1 LDALESQAVWLLLS
15 LDHYGWRAHVDMAH
29 LLVGDAAAEPVD
41 DVNSHNLE
49 HRVMGAV
56 EELFL
61 LLDQLW
67 RTVKGIS
74 AHRSGGRFLE
84 GYCARGRDLAAEI
97 EELKTLDT
105 DGWADLLRL
114 PTEQEV
120 SERFGPPNGTSEDA
134 AWLAEYRAEVLRLCV
149 VNIEEISAFFERP
162 ASPMPGFDRT
172 GLRDTNNAYRHGSR
186 ILYEDCS
193 PTASGWVVGNPDAP
207 EGVLLSKAD
216 AEAAGRDLVVNV
228 LQALPDEAGRAH
240 LAAVPM
246 TSQWGVSL
254 IDGMANLSVL
264 LRRLV
269 RSFVFAEAL
278 GIRPS
283 SSLEQFAW
291 SPIGAIAEDD

>member
-1 LDALESQAVWLLLS
+1 
-15 LDHYGWRAHVDMAH
+15 
-29 LLVGDAAAEPVD
+29 VGAT
-41 DVNSHNLE
+41 SHPE
-49 HRVMGAV
+49 IA
-56 EELFL
+56 
-61 LLDQLW
+61 QL
-67 RTVKGIS
+67 R
-74 AHRSGGRFLE
+74 RF
-84 GYCARGRDLAAEI
+84 
-97 EELKTLDT
+97 DT

-120 SERFGPPNGTSEDA
+120 SERFGPPSGTSDDA
-134 AWLAEYRAEVLRLCV
+134 TWFVAFRAEVLRLCV
-149 VNIEEISAFFERP
+149 LNIEEISACFERP

-193 PTASGWVVGNPDAP
+193 PTASGWVVGNPETPA
-207 EGVLLSKAD
+207 GVLLSRAD

-246 TSQWGVSL
+246 TAQWCGSL

-291 SPIGAIAEDD
+291 SPIGRSAQGD